1 MLGDAEAHAEG
12 AGIRH
17 LGQYPFVLSLSK
29 DERILFRCP
38 TKLHLGLRL
47 LGVLHG
53 SACADCA
60 EEAGDKPPRYE
71 RLMKILLAL
80 PREIKPSPG
89 AKIHATQPG
98 KRRSR

>member
-47 LGVLHG
+47 LSVLHG

-60 EEAGDKPPRYE
+60 EEAGDEPPRYE
-71 RLMKILLAL
+71 RPMRILLAL
-80 PREIKPSPG
+80 PREHQPSSGDKIRG
-89 AKIHATQPG
+89 ASPG

>member
-1 MLGDAEAHAEG
+1 MV
-12 AGIRH
+12 RH
-17 LGQYPFVLSLSK
+17 VPIVPRGRGTSP
-29 DERILFRCP
+29 RA
-38 TKLHLGLRL
+38 TKLHVGLRL
-47 LGVLHG
+47 LSVLHG

-71 RLMKILLAL
+71 RPMKILLAL
-80 PREIKPSPG
+80 PREIKLSPG